1 VSNESDDTRFVRS
14 PHVLQRRT
22 LDSFVLLG
30 VDAEEPVIVAGT
42 GADVWTLL
50 TEARTL
56 ADLVEILSDHYEG
69 DRDVIAG
76 DVADLLDRFVAGGVV
91 LRIPT

>member
-1 VSNESDDTRFVRS
+1 VSDESDDTRFVRS

-69 DRDVIAG
+69 DHDVIAG
-76 DVADLLDRFVAGGVV
+76 DVGDLLDRFVAGGVV
-91 LRIPT
+91 LRIEP